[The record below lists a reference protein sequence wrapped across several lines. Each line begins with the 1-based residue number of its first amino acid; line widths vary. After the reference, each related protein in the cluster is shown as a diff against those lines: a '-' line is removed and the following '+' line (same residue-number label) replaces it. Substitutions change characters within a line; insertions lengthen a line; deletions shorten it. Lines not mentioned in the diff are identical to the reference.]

1 MEIPTASQMAKRLNY
16 LVTRLSE
23 LKIIDNNRIGGFSEA
38 LSDLKS
44 QGNSQNWAYKIEK
57 TKPLIFKSILNPK
70 LNKEIYPRIYVDLGL
85 NDEANNIKEFPF
97 KRLIVTLEI
106 LYTEN
111 NRLISRYHI
120 DLANIKNGKF
130 QNAPIFHL
138 QFGGGNNPG
147 TNELDGFKLKEPR
160 WFYPPM
166 DLVLMS
172 EAVIANFYP
181 DQWGK
186 LKKQQGWINLII
198 ESQQLCYSKFFE
210 QINLKLNKDSLIS
223 IFWATNWN
231 HHLDP
236 IRKK

>member
-1 MEIPTASQMAKRLNY
+1 MQIPTASQMATRLNY

-23 LKIIDNNRIGGFSEA
+23 LKIIDTNRTSGFYEA
-38 LSDLKS
+38 LSGLKS
-44 QGNSQNWAYKIEK
+44 QGNRRNWAYRIEK
-57 TKPLIFKSILNPK
+57 TKPLTFKSILNRK
-70 LNKEIYPRIYVDLGL
+70 LNKEIYPRIYVDLSM
-85 NDEANNIKEFPF
+85 NDEANNIKELPF

-120 DLANIKNGKF
+120 DLADMRNGKF

-147 TNELDGFKLKEPR
+147 TSELDVFKLKEPR

-172 EAVIANFYP
+172 EVVIANFYP

-186 LKKQQGWINLII
+186 LKKTTRMDQIDYR
-198 ESQQLCYSKFFE
+198 ESTIMLQ
-210 QINLKLNKDSLIS
+210 S
-223 IFWATNWN
+223 IF
-231 HHLDP
+231 
-236 IRKK
+236 